1 MIKWL
6 KKLFK
11 KQETTESFDVYFE
24 QPPVEYYLVVHTQK
38 NWRYNVRDEKGRFTK
53 KKGK

>member
-6 KKLFK
+6 KKLFR
-11 KQETTESFDVYFE
+11 KQEQESSEIYFE
-24 QPPVEYYLVVHTQK
+24 QAPMEYYLVIHQQK

-53 KKGK
+53 RKGK

>member
-6 KKLFK
+6 KNLFK
-11 KQETTESFDVYFE
+11 KKE
-24 QPPVEYYLVVHTQK
+24 QNPYEYYLIIHRET

-53 KKGK
+53 RKGKENG